1 MALQSFSETL
11 TVRVVADDSDKIFLG
26 SIEPDVVM
34 DMRFIRPFIYMQ
46 GIPSGMVKINLHTS
60 TNLNRVYA
68 SSNELKLSSFSLGA
82 NTLSFVRFDFEKA
95 ILSPNFIYYLSI
107 ETTDYERDNDAS
119 YLSFVYDYP
128 LSINLIGAT
137 QTATSIEDFPKAF
150 EAFALR

>member
-60 TNLNRVYA
+60 TNINRVYA

-95 ILSPNFIYYLSI
+95 ILSPNFIY
-107 ETTDYERDNDAS
+107 
-119 YLSFVYDYP
+119 
-128 LSINLIGAT
+128 
-137 QTATSIEDFPKAF
+137 
-150 EAFALR
+150 